1 MTNLLFYTDKDGKI
15 TKCVY
20 KEDLVDKFTRNI
32 TLPSKEINE
41 LFIRYLS
48 NERIGRSKEK
58 RNGGYVY
65 NFIDV
70 DVDEMDSLIDRMKD
84 MKEEEKLSRKNKF
97 KKKVIKTSAFMLAML
112 TAYSVG
118 KYSDSIDLKKR
129 SEEVTEFFE
138 SLPTSVPK
146 YNGEIEINKK
156 GEKLII
162 ENETFRYEEIKLD
175 GVHYDLIANGDIYS
189 QDGTL
194 IYKDKEIVK
203 SFITKDGYYKLT
215 DLYLGKYCL
224 VETKTVGNHVLN
236 KEPYC
241 FEIKYKDQY
250 TDIVSLVINLKNYL
264 GKGDFEL
271 TKVDLSTGNP
281 IEGALIEIFT
291 ENDELIYSGRT
302 DKDGKIYVKG
312 LESGRKYKFKESE
325 APEGYILNDK
335 IHEFEIKENGEI
347 VKDTLSNEKIVIDV
361 PNTSANDYK
370 ILIPVSLCGL
380 GIILI
385 LLSKDKRKKK

>member
-1 MTNLLFYTDKDGKI
+1 M
-15 TKCVY
+15 
-20 KEDLVDKFTRNI
+20 
-32 TLPSKEINE
+32 
-41 LFIRYLS
+41 
-48 NERIGRSKEK
+48 
-58 RNGGYVY
+58 
-65 NFIDV
+65 
-70 DVDEMDSLIDRMKD
+70 
-84 MKEEEKLSRKNKF
+84 
-97 KKKVIKTSAFMLAML
+97 
-112 TAYSVG
+112 
-118 KYSDSIDLKKR
+118 
-129 SEEVTEFFE
+129 
-138 SLPTSVPK
+138 
-146 YNGEIEINKK
+146 
-156 GEKLII
+156 
-162 ENETFRYEEIKLD
+162 
-175 GVHYDLIANGDIYS
+175 
-189 QDGTL
+189 
-194 IYKDKEIVK
+194 
-203 SFITKDGYYKLT
+203 
-215 DLYLGKYCL
+215 

-271 TKVDLSTGNP
+271 TKVDLCT
-281 IEGALIEIFT
+281 
-291 ENDELIYSGRT
+291 
-302 DKDGKIYVKG
+302 VKG

>member
-1 MTNLLFYTDKDGKI
+1 M
-15 TKCVY
+15 
-20 KEDLVDKFTRNI
+20 
-32 TLPSKEINE
+32 
-41 LFIRYLS
+41 
-48 NERIGRSKEK
+48 
-58 RNGGYVY
+58 
-65 NFIDV
+65 
-70 DVDEMDSLIDRMKD
+70 
-84 MKEEEKLSRKNKF
+84 
-97 KKKVIKTSAFMLAML
+97 
-112 TAYSVG
+112 
-118 KYSDSIDLKKR
+118 
-129 SEEVTEFFE
+129 
-138 SLPTSVPK
+138 
-146 YNGEIEINKK
+146 
-156 GEKLII
+156 
-162 ENETFRYEEIKLD
+162 
-175 GVHYDLIANGDIYS
+175 
-189 QDGTL
+189 

-312 LESGRKYKFKESE
+312 LESGKKYKFKESE